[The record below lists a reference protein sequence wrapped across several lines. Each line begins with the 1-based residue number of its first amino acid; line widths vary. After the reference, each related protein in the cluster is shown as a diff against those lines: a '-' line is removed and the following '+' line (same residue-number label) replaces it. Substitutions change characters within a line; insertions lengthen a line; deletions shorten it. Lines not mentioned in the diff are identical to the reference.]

1 MIDKVYTLI
10 RIIAIHRDGLS
21 GSGHSRTVHG
31 WRKDFV
37 SREQIKPINYFCVFE
52 RRIWYWIRFTFC
64 REPMY
69 VNKNIKEHYL
79 RKFKFV
85 VMLNI

>member
-1 MIDKVYTLI
+1 MQGTLNTPSTIMVDKVYTLI

-69 VNKNIKEHYL
+69 VNKNIKEH
-79 RKFKFV
+79 
-85 VMLNI
+85 